1 MTDSHSHQSI
11 TIALT
16 GATSGVG
23 RATSRQFARSGARIG
38 LIARGE
44 EALES
49 TAAEVEELGGTP
61 LALPTDVAEAEQ
73 VTAAAAAIRDEL
85 GPIDLWVNNAMT
97 TVFSFFEDVSPAE
110 FERATRVTYLGTV
123 WGTRAALDDMIPRGQ
138 GTIIQ
143 VGSALAYRGIPL
155 QAPYCGAKHA
165 IDGFTESVRT
175 ELMHRGSDIHIGK
188 VNLPALNT
196 PQFSHCRSRFDR
208 HPMPVPP
215 IFQPELAAE
224 AIDLAYRK
232 KRRNVDLSYQT
243 IFTRLGQKAIPGL
256 LDRYLADNGVNS
268 QLDDRPADPFNEEG
282 NLFHPVAGDPGA
294 HGAFDDRARSS
305 SPSLWMNENRAPIAA
320 SAAVLAIGWLL
331 WRD

>member
-1 MTDSHSHQSI
+1 MAKSPSREPT

-23 RATSRQFARSGARIG
+23 RATARLFARSGAKLG

-44 EALES
+44 EALEA
-49 TAAEVEELGGTP
+49 TKAEIEALGGT
-61 LALPTDVAEAEQ
+61 ALMVPTDVAEAEQ
-73 VTAAAAAIRDEL
+73 VADAAASIREHL
-85 GPIDLWVNNAMT
+85 GPIDLWINNAMT
-97 TVFSFFEDVSPAE
+97 TVFSFFEDTDPAE

-123 WGTRAALDDMIPRGQ
+123 WGTRAALSDMLPRRR

-175 ELMHRGSDIHIGK
+175 ELMHQNSGIHIGK

-224 AIDLAYRK
+224 AIELAYRK
-232 KRRNVDLSYQT
+232 RRRNVDLGYPT

-256 LDRYLADNGVNS
+256 LDHYLANKGVAG
-268 QLDDRPADPFNEEG
+268 QLDDRPADPLNADG
-282 NLFHPVAGDPGA
+282 NLFHPVDGDPGA
-294 HGAFDDRARSS
+294 HGDFDYRARSS
-305 SPSLWMNENRAPIAA
+305 SPSLWINENRGTLGAGAA
-320 SAAVLAIGWLL
+320 MLAIGWLL
-331 WRD
+331 KRS